1 MRSFRELTFR
11 LRQEAANGLL
21 YFSPPNL
28 NLHASAPLDVL
39 PAPGA
44 VGDALRDTDYTR
56 ELVRLADEIVQ
67 GRIPVLGDVVDYGA
81 TVAWRRDPQRGVETP
96 QKYFRTIPYLDLA
109 SAGDHKLIWEVNR
122 HQHLVLL
129 AQAIVIT
136 GRAEYFDTVVH
147 QLEHWWAE
155 NQFQRGINWASA
167 LEVAFRALSLIWIWH
182 LVGERMS
189 ASFRQ
194 RFLAE
199 LYRHGL
205 HLEYNLSIY
214 FSPNTHLL
222 GEAVALHALGRL
234 FPGFPRAD
242 RWRDL
247 GHETVLSHMNSC
259 VKKDG
264 SYFEQSTYYHV
275 YALDMFAFHAV
286 LEDVPESYRDGLARM
301 AEFLSSITNASGD
314 LPFLGDDDGG
324 RFFSPYGPRSRFARA
339 TLATA
344 SLLLGERF
352 FAYSQPD
359 ADEIASWW
367 LGPERCTTSEGDA
380 LEIHSRRFEVSGIVV
395 MRCGVVCALFD
406 AGPFGPGSAG
416 HSHSDTLSLV
426 VTRGDQEV
434 LIDSGTYSYMDPE
447 WRSAVRGSSAHNTI
461 RIDGRDQGTSAGP
474 FRWAQKPEV
483 SLFDFASDAARD
495 RAVALCRYQGFS
507 HARTVE
513 FSNGNEFE
521 IVDQIEGPAGE
532 HDIEQFWHF
541 AQSPRETVPGTWSI
555 GDIAEFT
562 ADGGKL
568 EDGWRS
574 RCFGSKDAAPVIVVR
589 RTTVLPVTLRA
600 RLVLKR
606 K

>member
-1 MRSFRELTFR
+1 MRSFRELSFR

-28 NLHASAPLDVL
+28 KLEAVSPLAVL
-39 PAPGA
+39 PVPSA
-44 VGDALRDTDYTR
+44 VGDALRDSEYARD
-56 ELVRLADEIVQ
+56 LVAMADEIVH
-67 GRIPVLGDVVDYGA
+67 GRIPVLGKLVDYGP
-81 TVAWRRDPQRGVETP
+81 TLAWRRDPQRGIETP
-96 QKYFRTIPYLDLA
+96 GKYFRLIPYLDLA
-109 SAGDHKLIWEVNR
+109 TAGDHKLIWEINR

-129 AQAIVIT
+129 AQAFVLA
-136 GRAEYFDTVVH
+136 GRDEYFDTVVR
-147 QLEHWWAE
+147 QLQHWWAE
-155 NQFQRGINWASA
+155 NQFQRGINWTSA
-167 LEVAFRALSLIWIWH
+167 LEVGFRALSWMWIWH
-182 LVGERMS
+182 LVGAKMS

-222 GEAVALHALGRL
+222 GEAAALHALGRL

-242 RWRDL
+242 RWRKL
-247 GHETVLSHMNSC
+247 GREIVGEHMHSC
-259 VKKDG
+259 VKSDG

-301 AEFLSSITNASGD
+301 AEFLASITNASGD

-324 RFFSPYGPRSRFARA
+324 RFFSPYGLRSRFARA
-339 TLATA
+339 TLATS
-344 SLLLGERF
+344 SLSRGKRF
-352 FAYSQPD
+352 FAYSQRD
-359 ADEIASWW
+359 VDEIALWW
-367 LGPERCTTSEGDA
+367 IGPERCQTSDDV
-380 LEIHSRRFEVSGIVV
+380 LEIHSRRFEDSGIVV
-395 MRCGVVCALFD
+395 MRRGAVCALFD
-406 AGPFGPGSAG
+406 AGPFGPWGAG

-426 VTRGDQEV
+426 VNSGGQEV

-447 WRSAVRGSSAHNTI
+447 WRGAFRGSSAHNTI
-461 RIDGRDQGTSAGP
+461 RIDARDQGTPAGP

-483 SLFDFASDAARD
+483 SLLEFVSDAGRD

-513 FSNGNEFE
+513 FLNGNEFE
-521 IVDQIEGPAGE
+521 IVDQIDGPAGE
-532 HDIEQFWHF
+532 HEIEQLWHF
-541 AQSPRETVPGTWSI
+541 ALSPTELTPGTWSI

-562 ADGGKL
+562 VDGGKL

-574 RCFGSKDAAPVIVVR
+574 RCFGSKEVISVVAVRR
-589 RTTVLPVTLRA
+589 RTTLPIALRA
-600 RLVLKR
+600 RLKLNL
-606 K
+606 